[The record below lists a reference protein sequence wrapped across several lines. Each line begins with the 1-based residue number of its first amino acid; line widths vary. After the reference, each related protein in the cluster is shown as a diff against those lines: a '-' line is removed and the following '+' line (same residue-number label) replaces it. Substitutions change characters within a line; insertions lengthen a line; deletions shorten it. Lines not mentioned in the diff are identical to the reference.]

1 MESGR
6 KGAVLYIYGASGH
19 GKVVYDAAKRMGLT
33 VAGFVDDDEK
43 KSRLLGL
50 PVKRFSEIENHYVI
64 ALGIGNNRTRK
75 EIYDKV
81 KTRGMEV
88 ATIIDPNAVLS
99 DFVDVG
105 EGTVIFANC
114 VINNSAKIGIGC
126 IINTSAVIEHDCL
139 IGDFS
144 HISPNAALA
153 GGVKV
158 GSYTQIGI
166 GASVREGI
174 SIGNNVIVGAGAV
187 VVKDVPDN
195 VVVVGNPAKILRKNE
210 Q

>member
-1 MESGR
+1 MEGSKKR
-6 KGAVLYIYGASGH
+6 VVLFIYGASGH
-19 GKVVYDAAKRMGLT
+19 GKVVYDVAKRMGLT
-33 VAGFVDDDEK
+33 IGGFIDDDKK
-43 KSRLLGL
+43 KSKLLGL
-50 PVKRFSEIENHYVI
+50 PVKRFNEIENHCVI
-64 ALGIGNNRTRK
+64 ALGIGNNKTRK

-81 KTRGMEV
+81 KARGMEV
-88 ATIIDPNAVLS
+88 ATITDPNAVLS
-99 DFVDVG
+99 DFVDTG
-105 EGTVIFANC
+105 EGTVIFPNC
-114 VINNSAKIGIGC
+114 VINNSAKVGIGC

-158 GSYTQIGI
+158 GHYTQIGI

-187 VVKDVPDN
+187 VVKDIPDN

-210 Q
+210 